1 MDEDVGRSDSRWLVV
16 VYPVQRTTLVVQWP
30 GRIDKIAGGIVQQ
43 TGGGREKERE
53 IT

>member
-1 MDEDVGRSDSRWLVV
+1 MDEDFGRSDSRWLVV
-16 VYPVQRTTLVVQWP
+16 VYPVQRTTLVVQGP
-30 GRIDKIAGGIVQQ
+30 GRINKIAGGIVQQ